1 MFSKCS
7 VQLILIWYMR
17 KFWFIVGKFMLEGLI
32 KAFKTKLFIYYKAET
47 EKTCGVRAILV

>member
-17 KFWFIVGKFMLEGLI
+17 KFWFIVGKFVLEGLI
-32 KAFKTKLFIYYKAET
+32 KTFKTKLFIYYKAET